1 MNLTGGWTIKD
12 LKKKGRLISIEI
24 WNDQRIP
31 CLFCLQLNGPIYPNN
46 KTIGARDVSKIA

>member
-12 LKKKGRLISIEI
+12 LKKKGRLFQSKF